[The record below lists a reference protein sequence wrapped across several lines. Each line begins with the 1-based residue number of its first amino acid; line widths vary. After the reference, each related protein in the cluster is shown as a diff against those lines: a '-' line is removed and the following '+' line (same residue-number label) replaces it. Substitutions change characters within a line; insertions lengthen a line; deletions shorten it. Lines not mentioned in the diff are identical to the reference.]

1 MHSGMYAKASRLKE
15 QVAEKMSKET
25 GNKILP
31 SMVQKVGSS
40 FFVATAGGNSL
51 VICKMGENASVVY
64 VIP

>member
-31 SMVQKVGSS
+31 SMVQKVGNS
-40 FFVATAGGNSL
+40 FFVAPRGNSL
-51 VICKMGENASVVY
+51 VICKIGKNARVVY